1 MHVPWATLRVACQNA
16 CVVSLRRFEF
26 AQARTSRLHA
36 KRRAKTFVI
45 LSATGNP
52 QGSMGSLEN
61 EASPHSL
68 RRYGRLE
75 ECERLLLLPDSGP
88 LVWTFTTL
96 RGFTVR

>member
-1 MHVPWATLRVACQNA
+1 MRGQGTTRHAAARACAMGNASRCLENRVNQSA
-16 CVVSLRRFEF
+16 
-26 AQARTSRLHA
+26 
-36 KRRAKTFVI
+36 I

-61 EASPHSL
+61 EASPHSP
-68 RRYGRLE
+68 RRYERLE
-75 ECERLLLLPDSGP
+75 ECEWLLLPPGSGP